1 MMIPFQAYLYDNQNQ
16 VHRQFLTQG
25 DKGEQISETFS
36 SMSNMALYL
45 NKTVVYIIFLKSA
58 HLLTLEGSKP
68 KRCWVS
74 LG

>member
-1 MMIPFQAYLYDNQNQ
+1 MIPFQAYLYDNQNQ

-68 KRCWVS
+68 QPCWVS